1 MAGRKINLPFTSAGL
16 TGFLNNKS
24 YYDTIIIEK
33 SMEEGRN
40 IYA

>member
-1 MAGRKINLPFTSAGL
+1 MPKDETGL